1 MQVGL
6 FDIDSK
12 IPNLALMKLSA
23 YWKAEGA
30 TVTLNQKGDHNYASC
45 VFTKN
50 QQRAKDTAILNKAE
64 LSGWGSG
71 EDRSLPDHTEHLCP
85 DYSLYGIDH
94 SMGFTTRG
102 CPRKCPF
109 CVAPDKEGRIKENSP
124 LSEFVR
130 HKEVVLL
137 DNNFLA
143 LASAIDKMREMI
155 DRDLTIDFHGL
166 DAEFITAEKAFYLSQ
181 VRIKRYRL
189 AWDDVAFESTIQ
201 GGIKEL
207 TLEGI
212 SPKRIMVYML
222 CGYNSTWEDD
232 WYRFTE
238 LDALGV
244 LPFVMLYE
252 GADKRLRHF
261 ARWVNRGIY
270 RWVDWEDYA
279 PNKSWL
285 RQMVLPGINS

>member
-1 MQVGL
+1 MKVGL

-23 YWKAEGA
+23 YWKAEGVEVA
-30 TVTLNQKGDHNYASC
+30 LNQKGDCNYASC

-50 QQRAKDTAILNKAE
+50 QQRAEDTAVLNNAE

-71 EDRSLPDHTEHLCP
+71 EDRPLPDYTEHLCP
-85 DYSLYGIDH
+85 DYSLYGIDY

-102 CPRKCPF
+102 CPRKCQF
-109 CVAPDKEGRIKENSP
+109 CIVPDKEGGVKEHSP

-143 LASAIDKMREMI
+143 LPSAIDKMQEMI

-166 DAEFITAEKAFYLSQ
+166 DAEFITAEKAYYLSQ

-189 AWDDVAFESTIQ
+189 AWDEVAFESAIQ
-201 GGIKEL
+201 QGIKEL
-207 TLEGI
+207 TSKGVK
-212 SPKRIMVYML
+212 PRRIMVYML

-252 GADKRLRHF
+252 GANKKLKHF

-270 RWVDWEDYA
+270 RWVDWEDYE
-279 PNKSWL
+279 PYKKSHAQITL
-285 RQMVLPGINS
+285 I

>member
-1 MQVGL
+1 MEVGL

-12 IPNLALMKLSA
+12 IPNLVLMKLSA
-23 YWKAEGA
+23 YWKAQGA
-30 TVTLNQKGDHNYASC
+30 KVVLNKKGDRNYASC

-50 QQRAKDTAILNKAE
+50 QQWAEDVAALNGAD

-71 EDRSLPDHTEHLCP
+71 QDYPLPDDTEHLCP
-85 DYSLYGIDH
+85 DYDLYNINY

-102 CPRKCPF
+102 CPRKCQF
-109 CVAPDKEGRIKENSP
+109 CIVPEKEGAIKENSP

-143 LASAIDKMREMI
+143 LPSAIDKMQEMI
-155 DRDLTIDFHGL
+155 DRDLSVNFHGL
-166 DAEFITAEKAFYLSQ
+166 DASFIRDEVAHYLAQ
-181 VRIKRYRL
+181 LKTKRYRL
-189 AWDDVAFESTIQ
+189 AWDEMSFETTIRQ
-201 GGIKEL
+201 GIKEL
-207 TLEGI
+207 VSHGVYH
-212 SPKRIMVYML
+212 KQDIMVYML
-222 CGYNSTWEDD
+222 CGFNTTWGED
-232 WYRFTE
+232 WYRFKE

-261 ARWVNRGIY
+261 ARWANRGMY

-279 PNKSWL
+279 PYTTYSKQLNLFK
-285 RQMVLPGINS
+285 